1 MIFGVFGGAAHCLPG
16 TGLFRHRTFG
26 KQVTRGWK
34 MEKVAVVGAGMMGQG
49 IAEVFAAR
57 GHFVAVYEPRQEV
70 LERVQHTARSNF
82 NTLGVDDRLA
92 ANISI
97 HGSLEEGVQGADI
110 VFECAPEN
118 LEVKQNL
125 FAEMEQYTGEECVL
139 ASNTSVMPIT
149 QIGEKCKQRFR
160 VLGTHWWN
168 PPYLIPLVEVVQTEY
183 SDQKLVLSTID
194 LLNRAGKVA
203 VHVKRDVPG
212 FVANRMQHALWREA
226 VSIVEHGI
234 CDAETVD
241 MCVKNSFGLRL
252 PVLAPLENADLVG
265 LDLTLAIHN
274 TILSQIEASPDPSP
288 YLKEKV
294 AKGNLG
300 MKTGNGFYDGWTP
313 EKMQEVRSRLSGYL
327 RAVAV
332 HGLPKQ

>member
-1 MIFGVFGGAAHCLPG
+1 
-16 TGLFRHRTFG
+16 
-26 KQVTRGWK
+26 
-34 MEKVAVVGAGMMGQG
+34 MEKVAVIGAGMMGQG
-49 IAEVFAAR
+49 IAEVFAAK
-57 GHFVAVYEPRQEV
+57 GHSVQLYARRQEV
-70 LERVQHTARSNF
+70 LDQVHEKARANF
-82 NTLGVDDRLA
+82 KVLGVDEKA
-92 ANISI
+92 AENISLHNTI
-97 HGSLEEGVQGADI
+97 ESGVTGADI
-110 VFECAPEN
+110 VFENAAEN
-118 LEVKQNL
+118 MEVKQNL
-125 FAEMEQYTGEECVL
+125 FVEMEKYTGKDCIL

-149 QIGEKCKQRFR
+149 HIGEKCKDRFR

-183 SDQKLVLSTID
+183 SDRALVHRTID

-288 YLKEKV
+288 YLKDKV
-294 AKGNLG
+294 AKSELG
-300 MKTGNGFYDGWTP
+300 MKSGSGFYKGWTP
-313 EKMQEVRSRLSGYL
+313 EKMQAVRTRLSGYL
-327 RAVAV
+327 RAVASK
-332 HGLPKQ
+332 GLPKQ